1 MLEFIY
7 DGENKKL
14 SQAIVLR
21 YPMLGKGRVRM
32 LIKNKEIVLNGK
44 RVKEDELIQKGSS
57 IRIYTDLPK
66 TNFDIPIVYE
76 DDNLFVFN
84 KPKGIETQG
93 EYSVE
98 GYARTLCS
106 NARAVHRLDLNTDG
120 VIIVAKHEKAEELL
134 VRAIKENKISKS
146 YLALVYGQTEKQKE
160 LRAYLKKDAK
170 NSKVKIFNSQ
180 VDKSVHIITKYRT
193 VFYGD
198 GYSVIDIDLVTGRT
212 HQIRAQFAYIGH
224 QVLGDGKYG
233 RSDINSL
240 FPYKKQALT
249 AYKLKFNTEGELG
262 YLSGKII
269 EIDCSIK
276 RLIK

>member
-1 MLEFIY
+1 MVEFIY
-7 DGENKKL
+7 EGETKKI

-32 LIKNKEIVLNGK
+32 LIKNKEVVVDGK
-44 RVKEDELIQKGSS
+44 RIKEDELVQKGSS
-57 IRIYTDLPK
+57 VRIYTDLPK
-66 TNFDIPIVYE
+66 TTFDIPIIYE

-98 GYARTLCS
+98 GYAKSLCS
-106 NARAVHRLDLNTDG
+106 SACAVHRLDLNTDG
-120 VIIVAKHEKAEELL
+120 VIIVAKHKKAEELL
-134 VRAIKENKISKS
+134 VSAIKENKISKS
-146 YLALVYGQTEKQKE
+146 YLAVVYGQTEKQKE
-160 LRAYLKKDAK
+160 LRAYLQKDAK
-170 NSKVKIFNSQ
+170 NSKVRIYDTK
-180 VDKSVHIITKYRT
+180 VEKSVHIITKYRT
-193 VFYGD
+193 VYYGD
-198 GYSVIDIDLVTGRT
+198 GYSVVDIDLVTGRT

-233 RSDINSL
+233 RGDINAL

-249 AYKLKFNTEGELG
+249 AYKLRFNTDGELD
-262 YLSGKII
+262 YLNGKII

-276 RLIK
+276 SLIK